1 MKRKTFT
8 RPVIAFCLMCAFVG
22 LAAAQAVTGSLVG
35 NVKDASGSAVAGA
48 RVVATDIER
57 GTTRDGVTNEEGNY
71 TISSMDPGTYRVE
84 IEQAGFKK
92 FISAGTEVR
101 INSTVRVDA
110 ALEVGGV
117 TEVVQVT
124 GDTALLKTDRSDL
137 SQQITQEQVQELPL
151 SPDRN
156 YQSVLEITPGVSEA
170 ADVGSAFGN
179 PSGSLV
185 NRINGQNE
193 RNNSFQLDGTINNQT
208 NVISQTAIVPPPEA
222 IQVVDIGTNAYDA
235 ESGRSTGGVV
245 NVQIKSGTNDYHGD
259 IFIYNT
265 NSALSSRPYF
275 SSDKP
280 DVKLTQFGFTFGG
293 PIKRDKTFFFGDY
306 QGGRDR
312 QGRSLLL
319 TVPTEAFRNGDFRGA
334 STIFDPATGGTTP
347 NNRVAFANNIIPQE
361 RISPIARAILNRLP
375 LPNRTGSTANY
386 ETSGGFQQN
395 RDSMDIKI
403 NHIFSEK
410 TNAFARY
417 SYFEA
422 QTTDPPAFGALGGIS
437 IRNIATAATGPSR
450 IQSASTNLT
459 HTFSSSLVTEFRAG
473 LVRVLI
479 QGAPPTEPDIAM
491 QVGIPGIN
499 NGSFF
504 TAGLPRITISGFFQT
519 SSVNGFL
526 GSAATLPFKIA
537 ETSFNFV
544 NNWTKTKGNHT
555 IRFGADVR
563 DLILNRAQASGSN
576 PRGEFGFT
584 SGPTSRSTGGT
595 SANAFASFLL
605 GLPQTISRTT
615 VNQLGGYRQRQY
627 FFFAQDRWQV
637 SPKLTVN
644 YGLRYEIYPYAL
656 PANPGDLARYVP
668 ETNQNLIA
676 GYGPVSERLN
686 VRTDYTNFAPRM
698 GVAYRLTDKTV
709 LRTGYGIGYIP
720 VGINTLASQNF
731 PGQVDLSVSGT
742 NASFAAGNIANGVP
756 TVPFVDP
763 TSGVVTPPN
772 NVVLGVINPNYR
784 RGYVQSYNAT
794 VQQDIFGFVTEASY
808 VGALGTR
815 LPGAININASLNN
828 SNATRPF
835 AIRFGRTADV
845 IYNDFFL
852 SSNYHAL
859 QAKTERRFA
868 QTGSLTVAYT
878 WSKAIDYTDA
888 FSLQNDF
895 NIDANRGPCDCDR
908 THALVISHVLRS
920 PFGRGG
926 RFFNDDD
933 SKFAGRILGGWTLS
947 GVFNARSGAPF
958 DITGIVATAPR
969 VVGSAQRPNVNGVPR
984 ILGGIGPNQLY
995 FDTSVFSDPVPG
1007 VYGNVGRNS
1016 VRGPGYTNYNLTLA
1030 RSFSLTERFRLRFF
1044 ATGFNIT
1051 NTPRFEN
1058 PSGSRT
1064 GGDFGQI
1071 TDTVNN
1077 SERRFRFGLKLSF

>member
-1 MKRKTFT
+1 
-8 RPVIAFCLMCAFVG
+8 MCSFIG
-22 LAAAQAVTGSLVG
+22 STAAQTVTGSLVG
-35 NVKDASGSAVAGA
+35 NVTDASGGAVPGA
-48 RVVATDIER
+48 RVIATDIER
-57 GTTRDGVTNEEGNY
+57 GTKREGVTNEEGNY
-71 TISSMDPGTYRVE
+71 TISSMEPGTYRVE
-84 IEQAGFKK
+84 IEQSGFKK
-92 FISAGTEVR
+92 FVNERAEVR
-101 INSTVRVDA
+101 INTTMRVDA

-124 GDTALLKTDRSDL
+124 SEQALMKTDRSDL
-137 SQQITQEQVQELPL
+137 GQQITQEQVRELPL

-156 YQSVLEITPGVSEA
+156 YQSILEITPGVSEA
-170 ADVGSAFGN
+170 AEVGSAFGN

-185 NRINGQNE
+185 NRVNGQNE

-235 ESGRSTGGVV
+235 ESGRATGGIV
-245 NVQIKSGTNDYHGD
+245 NVQIKSGTNDFHGD
-259 IFIYNT
+259 LFFYNT

-319 TVPTEAFRNGDFRGA
+319 TVPTEAFRNGNFTGT
-334 STIFDPATGGTTP
+334 STIYDPTTGGTVV
-347 NNRVAFANNIIPQE
+347 NNRVAFANNIIPQS
-361 RISPIARAILNRLP
+361 RISPVAREILNRLP
-375 LPNRTGSTANY
+375 LPNRSGTTANY
-386 ETSGGFQQN
+386 ETSDTFQQD
-395 RDSMDIKI
+395 RDSFDIKV
-403 NHIFSEK
+403 NHIFSQN
-410 TNAFARY
+410 TNGFVRY

-422 QTTDPPAFGALGGIS
+422 QTADPPAFGVLGGIS
-437 IRNIATAATGPSR
+437 IRNIATAAVGPSR
-450 IQSASTNLT
+450 IQSASANLT

-479 QGAPPTEPDIAM
+479 EGEPPTEPDLAT

-499 NGSFF
+499 DGSFF
-504 TAGLPRITISGFFQT
+504 TNGLSRITISGFFQT
-519 SSVNGFL
+519 SSVGGFL

-555 IRFGADVR
+555 IRFGADIR
-563 DLILNRAQASGSN
+563 DLILNKAQASGSN

-615 VNQLGGYRQRQY
+615 VNQLGGFRQRQY

-637 SPKLTVN
+637 NPKLTLN
-644 YGLRYEIYPYAL
+644 YGLRYEIYPFAL
-656 PANPGDLARYVP
+656 PANPGDLARYLP

-676 GYGPVSERLN
+676 GYGTVNERLG
-686 VRTDYTNFAPRM
+686 VRTDYTNFAPRV

-709 LRTGYGIGYIP
+709 FRAGYGIGYIP
-720 VGINTLASQNF
+720 LGINTLANQNF

-742 NASFAAGNIANGVP
+742 TASFAAGNIANGVP
-756 TVPFVDP
+756 TIPPVDP

-772 NVVLGVINPNYR
+772 NVVLGVINPDYR
-784 RGYVQSYNAT
+784 RGYVQSFNAT

-815 LPGAININASLNN
+815 LPGTINLNASLNN

-835 AIRFGRTADV
+835 AVRFGRTADV
-845 IYNDFFL
+845 LYSDFFL

-859 QAKTERRFA
+859 QTKTERRFRNV
-868 QTGSLTVAYT
+868 GSLTVAYT

-888 FSLQNDF
+888 FALQNDF

-908 THALVISHVLRS
+908 THAFVISHVLRS

-926 RFFNDDD
+926 RFFNDDG
-933 SKFAGRILGGWTLS
+933 SKLAGSILGGWTLS
-947 GVFNARSGAPF
+947 GVLNARSGAPF
-958 DITGIVATAPR
+958 DVTGIVANAPR
-969 VVGSAQRPNVNGVPR
+969 VVGSAQRPNVNGEPR
-984 ILGGIGPNQLY
+984 ILGGIGPGETY

-1007 VYGNVGRNS
+1007 VFGNIGRNT
-1016 VRGPGYTNYNLTLA
+1016 VRGPGYTNYNVTLA
-1030 RSFSLTERFRLRFF
+1030 RTFSLSERFKLRFL
-1044 ATGFNIT
+1044 ASGFNIT

-1058 PSGSRT
+1058 PSGNRT
-1064 GGDFGQI
+1064 VGDFAQI

-1077 SERRFRFGLKLSF
+1077 SERRIRFGLRLSF